1 MDIQNT
7 PYQEETLDHKLRV
20 FSMFE
25 EIYEG
30 LFL

>member
-1 MDIQNT
+1 MEDT
-7 PYQEETLDHKLRV
+7 TAHQEETLDDKMYV

-25 EIYEG
+25 EICEG